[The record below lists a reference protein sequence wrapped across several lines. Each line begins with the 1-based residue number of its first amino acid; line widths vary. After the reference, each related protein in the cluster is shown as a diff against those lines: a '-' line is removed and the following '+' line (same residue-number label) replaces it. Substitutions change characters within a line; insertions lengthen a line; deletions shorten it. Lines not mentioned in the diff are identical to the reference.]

1 MDQVKAL
8 ALFRDFV
15 LASLHHL
22 AAFSLVAIVAIELA
36 LVRPGMDAATI
47 KRLSRIDLAFGL
59 AAGAVLAAGFARVF
73 YGVKGPAYYLG
84 NPIFWT
90 KIGIFALIGFL
101 SIRPTL
107 RFLAWRR
114 LVQLDPQALPAPE
127 DMIQAKR
134 MIHIEAALVLLLP
147 ILGAAMA
154 RGYGLP

>member
-1 MDQVKAL
+1 MDQVTAL

-22 AAFSLVAIVAIELA
+22 AAFSLVAILAIELV
-36 LVRPGMDAATI
+36 LVRPGMDGATI
-47 KRLSRIDLAFGL
+47 KRLGRIDLAFGL
-59 AAGAVLAAGFARVF
+59 AAGAVLIAGFARVF
-73 YGVKGPAYYLG
+73 FGLKGPAYYIA

-107 RFLAWRR
+107 RFLAWGR
-114 LVQLDPQALPAPE
+114 LVKVDPQALPAPE
-127 DMIQAKR
+127 DIKLVKLL
-134 MIHIEAALVLLLP
+134 IHIEAGLVFLLP